1 MTKHLNTS
9 LRIQSVFLLAVLTMF
24 SILSIPTASAATAVE
39 REWVEKKYNIKGQ
52 WDIVQQGDQTVIR
65 FSDDFKTKN
74 GPDLKIFLSKQ
85 TIAEVN
91 GRNAT
96 QDSVLLG
103 TLKSPR
109 GGQEYIL
116 PAGIDVND
124 FQTVLIHCEKYSV
137 LWGGG
142 TI

>member
-1 MTKHLNTS
+1 MTKHLHTS
-9 LRIQSVFLLAVLTMF
+9 LKIQSVFLLAVLTMF
-24 SILSIPTASAATAVE
+24 TILSMPLAAGTGVD
-39 REWVEKKYNIKGQ
+39 RPWVEKKYNIKGQ
-52 WDIVQQGDQTVIR
+52 WNIVQQDGQTVIR

-85 TIAEVN
+85 NIAQVN

-96 QDSVLLG
+96 QDSVLVGL
-103 TLKSPR
+103 LKSPK
-109 GGQEYIL
+109 GGQDYVL
-116 PAGIDVND
+116 PAGIDVNE

>member
-9 LRIQSVFLLAVLTMF
+9 LRIQGVFLLAVLSMF
-24 SILSIPTASAATAVE
+24 SILSIPTASAATGVE

-65 FSDDFKTKN
+65 FSDNFKTKN

>member
-9 LRIQSVFLLAVLTMF
+9 LRIQSVFLLAIITMF
-24 SILSIPTASAATAVE
+24 TILSIPLASAGTGVE
-39 REWVEKKYNIKGQ
+39 RAWVEKKYGIKGQ
-52 WDIVQQGDQTVIR
+52 WDIVQKGDQTVIR
-65 FSDDFKTKN
+65 FSDNFKTKN

-85 TIAEVN
+85 TIADVN

-109 GGQEYIL
+109 GGQEYVL

-124 FQTVLIHCEKYSV
+124 FQTVLIHCEKFSV